1 MESLLCFCHCK
12 RANKPKFAVR
22 VFPTSFVIARHSS
35 DFQNSFATSNI
46 LSQIRLVVL
55 ILVIK
60 SAPTHMA
67 VTHQFPAPASWNDSW
82 RYPSTE
88 FYRVDQLCRGSTPRL
103 VGRSVLV
110 SHYPNTMGAY
120 TSYEDWMFVR
130 STAWQVQEIAFRLM
144 VIA

>member
-1 MESLLCFCHCK
+1 M
-12 RANKPKFAVR
+12 
-22 VFPTSFVIARHSS
+22 
-35 DFQNSFATSNI
+35 
-46 LSQIRLVVL
+46 
-55 ILVIK
+55 LVIK

-88 FYRVDQLCRGSTPRL
+88 FYRVDQSCRGSTPRL

-130 STAWQVQEIAFRLM
+130 STAWHVQEIAFRLM